1 MAFNISIG
9 EMRQSGTLRNNNPV
23 ANLSGGV
30 DDNYGD
36 VITCRG
42 KLRQQSGKKSIEQ
55 GEVVQ
60 NKVFYWTCRFQQ
72 GIVLNEDSIWV
83 IGGQQYRITNWEKI
97 DQINH
102 WYEFTL
108 NLYR

>member
-1 MAFNISIG
+1 MPINISIG
-9 EMRQSGTLRNNNPV
+9 EMRQTGTLRNNTPV
-23 ANLSGGV
+23 ANTSGGV
-30 DDNYGD
+30 SDSYTD
-36 VITCRG
+36 VLTCRG

-55 GEVVQ
+55 GQVVQ
-60 NKVFYWTCRFQQ
+60 NKAFYWTCRFQQ
-72 GIVLNEDSIWV
+72 GIVINEDSIWV

-108 NLYR
+108 NLFQ